1 MIRAFLDTNV
11 LVSAILFGSGPPREL
26 FRRAA
31 QGEFLPC
38 LSEQVLQEL
47 ELVLRRPRIKKSL
60 AAAYAHDEIITLLH
74 DLTEGSLV
82 NFGDVEET
90 DQVPTDAK
98 DNHILSAA
106 LQMQV
111 DYLVS
116 GDRDVLDLRAHSGL
130 QILDI
135 RIVTPRELLDVWP
148 PRHPWGD
155 AVDSG
160 PE

>member
-11 LVSAILFGSGPPREL
+11 LVSAILFGSGPPREIL
-26 FRRAA
+26 RRAA
-31 QGEFLPC
+31 WGEFLPC

-47 ELVLRRPRIKKSL
+47 EDVFRRPRIKKRL
-60 AAAYAHDEIITLLH
+60 ASTYTHDELITLLH

-82 NFGDVEET
+82 NFGDIEES

-106 LQMQV
+106 VQMQI

-116 GDRDVLDLRAHSGL
+116 GDEDILALRDHPGLRVLG
-130 QILDI
+130 I
-135 RIVTPRELLDVWP
+135 RIVNPRDFLD
-148 PRHPWGD
+148 
-155 AVDSG
+155 ALDSIAAT
-160 PE
+160 